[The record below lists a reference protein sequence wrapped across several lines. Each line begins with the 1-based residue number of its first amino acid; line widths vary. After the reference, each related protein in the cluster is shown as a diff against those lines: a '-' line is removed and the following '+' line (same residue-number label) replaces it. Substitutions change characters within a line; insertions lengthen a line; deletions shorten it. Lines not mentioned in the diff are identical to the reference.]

1 MKHSIR
7 QLNGVVI
14 LVLLVAAIASPAT
27 ADPGIGVIFNHDVF
41 TDGSDGDGVD
51 DRYQQGTNDFSSNER
66 DLWTQDNHQY
76 FKIKQEAD
84 NTGDAGMYKN
94 FSASPNQTYEA
105 TADVKLQNVTQNE
118 ICDIRA
124 RLTIH
129 AWTSIDGTFLG
140 ERNAYLCAT
149 GTGFQTIQKSYQ
161 LPPNTGAVDVHVRA
175 NLTNTTAY
183 GTVVV
188 DRLKFERLN

>member
-1 MKHSIR
+1 MIR
-7 QLNGVVI
+7 RSTAIAI
-14 LVLLVAAIASPAT
+14 LAVLVAALASPAT
-27 ADPGIGVIFNHDVF
+27 ADPSIGVIFNHDLF
-41 TDGSDGDGVD
+41 TDGGDADGVD
-51 DRYQQGTNDFSSNER
+51 DRYLQGTNDFSSNER

-105 TADVKLQNVTQNE
+105 TADVKLQNVTQNN
-118 ICDIRA
+118 ICDFRA

-129 AWTSIDGTFLG
+129 AYTSVGGTFLG
-140 ERNAYLCAT
+140 ERNAFLCAT

-161 LPPNTGAVDVHVRA
+161 LPSSTGAVDVHVRA